1 MSKKI
6 AQGAYGCVYKPSLS
20 CTDRS
25 FGSSDKYVSK
35 LVSTN
40 TAREEEIMMNKIRR
54 IDPNGIFHYPLVKR
68 CNYDN
73 RPYDCPSNEDDEDQD
88 VELLIYE
95 AGGKDMQ
102 EYIEREEIV
111 DLKKFYLGLWKLF
124 FGLFVMHNNN
134 YYHHDIKPGNIM
146 VNFTKSEYD
155 IRYIDFGFFNSR
167 EELEDMLSTYQLDWF
182 FQSYA
187 FHPFEATFLT
197 SKYINLQFP
206 PKSTPE
212 RKAQI
217 MTETLKDS
225 SRNIRFKFMQYVD
238 IYPKLASYFSR
249 ARSRYDDLLDKDCV
263 MMIDQETGRLK
274 PQVIYSRIDVFMLG
288 LTLKGLIT
296 TIRDS
301 SPFGS
306 DLLFTDHLDR
316 LADDMN
322 DVNIS
327 NRIGPFKAFRRYI
340 KIVKDIYKIDI
351 SDKMVS
357 ALKMIPEARHRKLL
371 QKLQHDNA

>member
-20 CTDRS
+20 CADRS
-25 FGSSDKYVSK
+25 FDSSDKYVSK
-35 LVSTN
+35 LVSTG
-40 TAREEEIMMNKIRR
+40 TARDEEIMMNKIRR

-68 CNYDN
+68 CNYEN
-73 RPYDCPSNEDDEDQD
+73 RPYDCPPKEDDEDQD

-102 EYIEREEIV
+102 EYIEREKIV
-111 DLKKFYLGLWKLF
+111 DLKKFYLGLWRLF

-134 YYHHDIKPGNIM
+134 HYHHDIKSENIM

-167 EELEDMLSTYQLDWF
+167 DELEDMLTTYQLDWF

-187 FHPFEATFLT
+187 FHPFEATYLT
-197 SKYINLQFP
+197 SKYMNMQFP
-206 PKSTPE
+206 TKSTPE

-217 MTETLKDS
+217 MMGTLKES
-225 SRNIRFKFMQYVD
+225 SHDIRYKFMQYVD
-238 IYPKLASYFSR
+238 IYPKLASYFSHS
-249 ARSRYDDLLDKDCV
+249 RSRYDDSLDKDFV
-263 MMIDQETGRLK
+263 KMVDQETGHLK
-274 PQVIYSRIDVFMLG
+274 PRVIYSRIDVFMLG

-316 LADDMN
+316 LANDMN

-327 NRIGPFKAFRRYI
+327 NRIGPLKAFRRYI

-351 SDKMVS
+351 SDKMSS
-357 ALKMIPEARHRKLL
+357 ALKMIPEERRRKLL
-371 QKLQHDNA
+371 QKIQHDNA